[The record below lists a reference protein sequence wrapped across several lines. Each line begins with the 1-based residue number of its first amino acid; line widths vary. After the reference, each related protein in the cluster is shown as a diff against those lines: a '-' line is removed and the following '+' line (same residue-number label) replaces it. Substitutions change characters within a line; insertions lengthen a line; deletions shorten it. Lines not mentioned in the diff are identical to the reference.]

1 MLPLALIA
9 AGGANAQTWN
19 LACNTGDSIVG
30 VDSLV
35 TQTNIENTGT
45 HYNWVTVVPPT
56 SELWEVFCWDGAVP
70 GFALLRDTFITDT
83 IWEIS
88 TDTYD
93 DVEDPDIVVTSD
105 GFVFIFYLD
114 LHNGYKRPAI
124 KVFEV
129 DVNPPGGFK
138 LVSEQFITT
147 GSSHASSPNID
158 ISDNDS
164 IIFTWA
170 DAGSIYA
177 AKVDNYG
184 PVSLTTSSVQTINA
198 LTLPGEFFRDPDV
211 AVNSAG
217 DTVTFTY
224 VGTENTGPPFTR
236 RVYAHQSDWNTLFS
250 TGSLSANPT
259 ELDNATTEEFG
270 APRIAAPSA
279 LLSSCP
285 QNQCGDDYVVVWR
298 AFDGTDYWIRAK
310 GDWDNTGL
318 QPNFNVNNN
327 GFNLTPCINDR
338 PVVAW
343 ADEGI
348 VVAWEY
354 WYDGCDG
361 PDDFCNQ
368 TQMTAPDPSRH
379 ILIKYLD
386 PDVNLP
392 PTSSGEYSVYNQFL
406 DSFFTV
412 PAIAEGDGGAS
423 SSLTHVLYSGWQMN
437 YPKLTYKRGDHGTA
451 HLKRGHPEGFIPE
464 MIGVAYPNPFTGELN
479 VAAESVPE
487 MLLKVTFRD
496 ITGRQHPAV
505 FVQQDGGSL
514 TILPSSGLAPGVYLL
529 EMKGIE
535 QTASLRVVKAE

>member
-1 MLPLALIA
+1 MLPLALIG

-19 LACNTGDSIVG
+19 LACNTGDSMVG

-45 HYNWVTVVPPT
+45 HYNWNTVVPGG
-56 SELWEVFCWDGAVP
+56 EVWEVFCWDGTVP

-83 IWEIS
+83 IWEINS
-88 TDTYD
+88 DTFD
-93 DVEDPDIVVTSD
+93 HVEDPDIVVTSD

-114 LHNGYKRPAI
+114 IHNGYKRPAI
-124 KVFEV
+124 QVFEV

-138 LVSEQFITT
+138 LVDQKFITT
-147 GSSHASSPNID
+147 GNSDASSPNID

-164 IIFTWA
+164 IIFVWE
-170 DAGSIYA
+170 DLGSIYA
-177 AKVDNYG
+177 GKVTSYG
-184 PVSLTTSSVQTINA
+184 PVSLNTSSVVTVN
-198 LTLPGEFFRDPDV
+198 TFVFPEFYKDPDV

-224 VGTENTGPPFTR
+224 RAGLNAGPPFTR
-236 RVYAHQSDWNTLFS
+236 TVYAHQSDWNTLFS
-250 TGSLSANPT
+250 TGSLSASPVS
-259 ELDNATTEEFG
+259 LDNSTTLEYG
-270 APRIAAPSA
+270 APRIATPSA

-285 QNQCGDDYVVVWR
+285 QNQCGDDYMVVWR
-298 AFDGTDYWIRAK
+298 AFDGTDYWICAR
-310 GDWDNTGL
+310 GDVDNTGL
-318 QPNFNVNNN
+318 QPNFNVNND

-343 ADEGI
+343 ADDGI

-361 PDDFCNQ
+361 PDDFCDSA
-368 TQMTAPDPSRH
+368 MTAPDPSRH

-386 PDVNLP
+386 PVQNLP

-451 HLKRGHPEGFIPE
+451 HLKRGPSVELMAEPV
-464 MIGVAYPNPFTGELN
+464 GVIYPNPFSDELTIEA
-479 VAAESVPE
+479 VSVPE
-487 MLLKVTFRD
+487 NLVAVVLRDVTGREHHCLFNRMDDGSLKVTFLKSN
-496 ITGRQHPAV
+496 TA
-505 FVQQDGGSL
+505 
-514 TILPSSGLAPGVYLL
+514 APGLYVVELRGTNGS
-529 EMKGIE
+529 EVFKIIKG
-535 QTASLRVVKAE
+535 L